1 VDIALISLGTKSV
14 DSILAF
20 VMFAGVA
27 IAATAVVF
35 LLGRHQHRKR
45 KARKAGKKHAP
56 TRAENHGNRAKSR
69 SEK

>member
-1 VDIALISLGTKSV
+1 
-14 DSILAF
+14 
-20 VMFAGVA
+20 MFAGVA